1 MLITKSIAYKL
12 CMFLSNNIKTDIT
25 FDKDYLIACF
35 SYKLV
40 FFLMIK
46 LMFLFYLWYIEYLN
60 F

>member
-40 FFLMIK
+40 FFNDKTYVLI
-46 LMFLFYLWYIEYLN
+46 LSLVY
-60 F
+60 